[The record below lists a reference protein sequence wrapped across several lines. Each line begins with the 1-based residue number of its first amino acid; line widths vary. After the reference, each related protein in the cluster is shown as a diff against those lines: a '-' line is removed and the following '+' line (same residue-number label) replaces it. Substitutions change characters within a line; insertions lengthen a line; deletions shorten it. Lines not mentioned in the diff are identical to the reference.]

1 MYYATG
7 GNDPYHM
14 PLNSFTSFLDD
25 AAIPDPDSLSI
36 KRSDCDTIF
45 IVCNF
50 QPDKNSPDVAVNDE
64 HAMMRFE
71 FLEAIVR
78 LGELR
83 RCLVR
88 AYGDLLYGHVL
99 CSACMHAWRGLAVLL
114 PPCPP
119 SPCVT
124 RPALVVSSL
133 RRCFGHHVDMHSY
146 CFVLRSQL
154 SPSMVRARALM
165 TSPWQWSICWSAT
178 SSHAFHRNHSKSATT
193 LGQSACMQKRC
204 VCVCA
209 FGSRFVNK
217 HGQSDYQPAV
227 MVKCVHSDSRQTLS
241 LPVVTVQGTVIIAGI
256 LVV

>member
-78 LGELR
+78 LGET
-83 RCLVR
+83 
-88 AYGDLLYGHVL
+88 APNNTHNL
-99 CSACMHAWRGLAVLL
+99 CS
-114 PPCPP
+114 
-119 SPCVT
+119 
-124 RPALVVSSL
+124 
-133 RRCFGHHVDMHSY
+133 
-146 CFVLRSQL
+146 
-154 SPSMVRARALM
+154 
-165 TSPWQWSICWSAT
+165 
-178 SSHAFHRNHSKSATT
+178 
-193 LGQSACMQKRC
+193 
-204 VCVCA
+204 
-209 FGSRFVNK
+209 
-217 HGQSDYQPAV
+217 
-227 MVKCVHSDSRQTLS
+227 
-241 LPVVTVQGTVIIAGI
+241 
-256 LVV
+256 

>member
-78 LGELR
+78 LGEQ
-83 RCLVR
+83 C
-88 AYGDLLYGHVL
+88 
-99 CSACMHAWRGLAVLL
+99 HAGRVGQGKW
-114 PPCPP
+114 
-119 SPCVT
+119 SP
-124 RPALVVSSL
+124 
-133 RRCFGHHVDMHSY
+133 
-146 CFVLRSQL
+146 
-154 SPSMVRARALM
+154 
-165 TSPWQWSICWSAT
+165 
-178 SSHAFHRNHSKSATT
+178 
-193 LGQSACMQKRC
+193 
-204 VCVCA
+204 
-209 FGSRFVNK
+209 
-217 HGQSDYQPAV
+217 QP
-227 MVKCVHSDSRQTLS
+227 L
-241 LPVVTVQGTVIIAGI
+241 
-256 LVV
+256 